1 MIEAIEGRFKIR
13 RSLVYSFSR
22 NREGALGR
30 SLVAYLGR
38 RWAGYSLRVVADH
51 FGRDPVV
58 ISVGVKRLEER
69 LGADR
74 GFSQR
79 VEILEKNLIRNKK
92 ILKVN

>member
-1 MIEAIEGRFKIR
+1 
-13 RSLVYSFSR
+13 
-22 NREGALGR
+22 
-30 SLVAYLGR
+30 
-38 RWAGYSLRVVADH
+38 VVADH

-79 VEILEKNLIRNKK
+79 VEILEKNLIHNKK
-92 ILKVN
+92 IIKVN